1 MMITELVDGEDFRQ
15 RLVSIG
21 LVPPVD
27 ASPADLAEIA
37 ACVYKANGLAELPET
52 VADLLRY
59 KEVMLPEV
67 LEAIEARTQDH
78 ERPAFPHHLQRLR
91 QSAFDEFA
99 QRFSQVTH
107 NALSLPL
114 PGACVTDFTRLSK
127 KFQFSVATH
136 NLMA

>member
-37 ACVYKANGLAELPET
+37 ACVYKANGLAELPEA

-67 LEAIEARTQDH
+67 LEAIETSLSPVL
-78 ERPAFPHHLQRLR
+78 E
-91 QSAFDEFA
+91 DEIKGKA
-99 QRFSQVTH
+99 
-107 NALSLPL
+107 
-114 PGACVTDFTRLSK
+114 
-127 KFQFSVATH
+127 
-136 NLMA
+136 